1 MELIVK
7 DLSVDLGN
15 TPILHNI
22 SFSMKAGEFIGI
34 IGPNGS
40 GKTTLLKSIRGLI
53 PRKRGNIVFNGTDI
67 ESMGEEEV
75 AKYIAYM
82 QQQVHLSFGYKAKE
96 IVMTARYPYLKWWQQ
111 EGREDHQI
119 VQRVMEEIGVW
130 HLREQPIQLLSG
142 GERQRVFLAK
152 ALAQD
157 TEVLFLDEPTAA
169 VDLVYGDDIFRR
181 CRDICKEG
189 KTIAVVV
196 HDLELASKYC
206 SRLLMM
212 SHGRLYKDGSVEDV
226 LQATHLKEAFGLDS
240 AVYDDPYF
248 KQRRIFV
255 FPKNA
260 TSTTMYQRIE
270 TLPDSITMPQEI
282 GHDK

>member
-1 MELIVK
+1 MELLVQ

-15 TPILHNI
+15 TPILKDI
-22 SFSMKAGEFIGI
+22 SFSMKSGEFIGI

-40 GKTTLLKSIRGLI
+40 GKTTLLKSIRGLV
-53 PRKRGNIVFNGTDI
+53 PRKQGKVLLTGKD
-67 ESMGEEEV
+67 MGDMQDNEV
-75 AKYIAYM
+75 AQYIAYM

-111 EGREDHQI
+111 EGRDDRQI
-119 VQRVMEEIGVW
+119 VERVMKDIGVW
-130 HLREQPIQLLSG
+130 HLRDHPIQLLSG

-157 TEVLFLDEPTAA
+157 TDMLFLDEPTAA

-181 CRDICKEG
+181 CRDICKAG

-212 SHGRLYKDGSVEDV
+212 SQGRLCKDGHVEEV
-226 LQATHLKEAFGLDS
+226 LQADNLKEAFGLNS

-255 FPKNA
+255 FPKSSNN
-260 TSTTMYQRIE
+260 TKEYQRIDS
-270 TLPDSITMPQEI
+270 LPDTITVARET
-282 GHDK
+282 GHDA